1 MNFDAVSFSDQNSDG
16 RIVGAL
22 YFSFFFLV
30 GKADIIIYQEF
41 RLEEQHDLSNIIHF
55 VVRLG

>member
-22 YFSFFFLV
+22 YFSFFLV